1 MNRKQKYQDFLFSL
15 LVFICTFI
23 VNLLIRKL
31 FTTQALIPMIF
42 VFGVFLISL
51 KTHGYFYAVIAS
63 IFSVVA
69 VNFAFTYPFNTFDL
83 FVEESIFSAIIMLIV
98 AVSTSTLNIRIR
110 DQEKLKAE
118 NERERMR
125 GNLLR
130 AISHDLRT
138 PLTSIYG
145 STSTL
150 ISKYDNLSKESL
162 LKLLGE
168 IQEDSEWLIR
178 MVENLLSVT
187 KIDDKKVEI
196 VKTPT
201 VLGELID
208 SVLIKFSKNHPKQKI
223 IVNIPDDFVDIP
235 MDSILIEQVLL
246 NLLENAV
253 FHAKGMT
260 ELKLSVYLEG
270 NKATFEVADN
280 GCGIPENELDKIFDD
295 HYVATA
301 TQADGTRRNLGI
313 GLSVCTA
320 IIKAHGSAISV
331 ENAKN
336 GGAIFRFSL
345 EKGCDDNE
353 Q

>member
-1 MNRKQKYQDFLFSL
+1 MTRKQKHQDFLFSL
-15 LVFICTFI
+15 LVFICTFV

-51 KTHGYFYAVIAS
+51 KTHGYHYGIISS

-98 AVSTSTLNIRIR
+98 AIFTSTLNIQVR

-150 ISKYDNLSKESL
+150 ISKYDNLSKESQ

-196 VKTPT
+196 IKTPT
-201 VLGELID
+201 VLDELID
-208 SVLIKFSKNHPKQKI
+208 SVLIKFSKNHPNQKVI
-223 IVNIPDDFVDIP
+223 INIPDDFVDIP

-280 GCGIPENELDKIFDD
+280 GCGIPENELDRIFDG
-295 HYVATA
+295 HYKTAA
-301 TQADGTRRNLGI
+301 TQADRTRRNLGI

-320 IIKAHGSAISV
+320 IIKAHGSVISA

-345 EKGCDDNE
+345 EKGYDDNE